1 MRARRRRSARWIPAV
16 LIAAVVLFFL
26 FPQTRNRPLSLVEA
40 PFVWTASQLTR
51 MARGATDGVR
61 SLWTDY
67 AALKGVREELRDTQ
81 KERDELVVA
90 LGQSWEGAARE
101 AHLAD
106 LLALKARVGRP
117 AVAARV
123 LGTDAT
129 HWFRALL
136 LDRGQFDGVV
146 PGDGVL
152 VPAGV
157 VGRVAKVTHTTA
169 QVLSV
174 HNRGSVIPARVQR
187 SRHAGVLV
195 GGVRPSA
202 LEGLEGAGPGEES
215 LPPPETLMELKYV
228 QRNADVVVGDTVVT
242 SGLDGRFPPGI
253 PVGRVVRV
261 VRANTETFLKVYVV
275 PVLPFG
281 TVEEVLILTGE
292 PQPVELP

>member
-1 MRARRRRSARWIPAV
+1 MRVRRRRSARWIPAV
-16 LIAAVVLFFL
+16 LIAAVGLFFL

-51 MARGATDGVR
+51 MARGATDHMRGA
-61 SLWTDY
+61 WTDY
-67 AALKGVREELRDTQ
+67 AALQGVREELEQ
-81 KERDELVVA
+81 VEGERDHLLVA
-90 LGQSWEGAARE
+90 LSRSWEDAAR
-101 AHLAD
+101 ADHLGR
-106 LLALKARVGRP
+106 LLQLKKHVDRP

-123 LGTDAT
+123 LGTDAS

-136 LDRGQFDGVV
+136 VDRGEFDGVE

-152 VPAGV
+152 VPEGV

-174 HNRGSVIPARVQR
+174 HNRGSVIPARIQR
-187 SRHAGVLV
+187 SRHAGILA

-202 LEGLEGAGPGEES
+202 LEELTESEGEP
-215 LPPPETLMELKYV
+215 LPPPEILMELKYV

-242 SGLDGRFPPGI
+242 SGLEGRFPPGI
-253 PVGRVVRV
+253 PVGKVVRV
-261 VRANTETFLKVYVV
+261 VRSNAETFLRVYVV

-281 TVEEVLILTGE
+281 AVEDVLVLTGE
-292 PQPVELP
+292 ARPVETP

>member
-1 MRARRRRSARWIPAV
+1 MKVRRRRSARWIPAV
-16 LIAAVVLFFL
+16 LIAAVGLFFL

-51 MARGATDGVR
+51 TASGIGERVRGVWSR
-61 SLWTDY
+61 Y
-67 AALKGVREELRDTQ
+67 ADLKGARAELSEVEGQRDH
-81 KERDELVVA
+81 LVVE
-90 LGQSWEGAARE
+90 LSKSWEEAARAE
-101 AHLAD
+101 HLAHL
-106 LLALKARVGRP
+106 LELKGRVDRP
-117 AVAARV
+117 VVAAHV

-136 LDRGQFDGVV
+136 LDRGEFDGVAA
-146 PGDGVL
+146 GDGVL
-152 VPAGV
+152 VPGGV

-202 LEGLEGAGPGEES
+202 LQELKESEGDP
-215 LPPPETLMELKYV
+215 LPPPEVLMELKYV
-228 QRNADVVVGDTVVT
+228 QRNADVVAGDTVVT
-242 SGLDGRFPPGI
+242 SGLEGRFPPGI
-253 PVGRVVRV
+253 PIGNVVRV
-261 VRANTETFLKVYVV
+261 VRSNSETFLRVYVV

-281 TVEEVLILTGE
+281 AVEEVLVLTGE
-292 PQPVELP
+292 PRPVDAP

>member
-1 MRARRRRSARWIPAV
+1 MKVRRRRSGRWIPAV
-16 LIAAVVLFFL
+16 LIAAVGLFFL

-51 MARGATDGVR
+51 TVRGVTDSIHGT
-61 SLWTDY
+61 WNDY
-67 AALKGVREELRDTQ
+67 AALKGVREQLKDVEGQRDH
-81 KERDELVVA
+81 LLVA
-90 LGQSWEGAARE
+90 LSDSWEQAAR
-101 AHLAD
+101 ADHLAR
-106 LLALKARVGRP
+106 LLELKKRVNRP

-123 LGTDAT
+123 LGTDSS

-136 LDRGQFDGVV
+136 VDRGEFDGVAA
-146 PGDGVL
+146 GDGVM
-152 VPAGV
+152 VPEGV

-187 SRHAGVLV
+187 SRHAGILV

-202 LEGLEGAGPGEES
+202 VADLKDTGGDP
-215 LPPPETLMELKYV
+215 LPPPEVLMELQYV

-242 SGLDGRFPPGI
+242 SGLEGRFPPGI
-253 PVGRVVRV
+253 PIGKVVRV
-261 VRANTETFLKVYVV
+261 VRSNAETFLKVYVV

-281 TVEEVLILTGE
+281 AVEDVLVLTGE
-292 PQPVELP
+292 PRPMEEP

>member
-1 MRARRRRSARWIPAV
+1 MKVRRRRSARWIPAV
-16 LIAAVVLFFL
+16 LIAAVGFFFL

-51 MARGATDGVR
+51 TVHGIADSVRG
-61 SLWTDY
+61 SWTDY
-67 AALKGVREELRDTQ
+67 AALKGVRQQLKDVEG
-81 KERDELVVA
+81 ERDRLVVA
-90 LGQSWEGAARE
+90 LSGSWEEAAR
-101 AHLAD
+101 ADHLGR
-106 LLALKARVGRP
+106 LLELKKRVDRP

-123 LGTDAT
+123 LGADAS

-136 LDRGQFDGVV
+136 IDRGEFDGVAA
-146 PGDGVL
+146 GDGVL
-152 VPAGV
+152 VPDGV

-202 LEGLEGAGPGEES
+202 VEGLADVGGEP
-215 LPPPETLMELKYV
+215 LPPPEVLMELQYV

-242 SGLDGRFPPGI
+242 SGLEGRFPPGI
-253 PVGRVVRV
+253 PIGRVVRV
-261 VRANTETFLKVYVV
+261 VRSNSETFLKVYVV

-281 TVEEVLILTGE
+281 AVEDVLVLTGAPRPMEE
-292 PQPVELP
+292 P